1 VYGYSEPCYDEYY
14 FRKMGESGGR
24 GGNGGR
30 AGCGGVSGFGG
41 QTLIF
46 AYKNRM
52 NQKKESSS
60 SANRAQPGKNGK
72 EGNGG
77 KNGNTVIVIH
87 HNRNIKVDR
96 IAYVQPDYLS
106 AESGVEPTE
115 CSPLPYK
122 PSVPSKPIALY
133 QLETEYLNFMNEQ
146 HSAQIHSNLMN
157 RSFLNHIMNQA
168 SEVPS
173 LHQLIKR
180 VEALT
185 SNEPLKIGGGNE
197 LLRSM
202 LVAINSYSAKN
213 EDEQLVAN
221 ITSAAVLS
229 AIHRNKV
236 AQQTNIVVDLQSFL
250 EQSVKVSDNWVSL
263 ASQVQKSEYTDDY
276 TKSYKS
282 RIKHASEVLDE
293 LQRDI
298 EENHVDMSENIEK
311 VLDEI
316 EKLITE
322 KKTNSEDLNRKKSE
336 LQDSLIK
343 QQIFEFLKVVFT
355 TLSLTA
361 TAAVVP
367 SAAPFVVLA
376 VGAGTTVLDSL
387 AEDIPAV
394 PFKPKDRVWADALAL
409 SLDGISQ
416 CNKYSE
422 SGLIKSERPKRS
434 LKETMT
440 KVETGQKTVK
450 AFGDLV
456 TPVARSVSQAYKN
469 GKQKPKTMRLM
480 EEAIK
485 RNLADM
491 HNLERARNE
500 ISCLNREL
508 VDAVF
513 KNISDHTKDQAGKSS
528 VYLRMSKYKLKRI
541 IDDFRAVMFQ
551 LVQHFESKGLVDT
564 TIKSLENAI
573 ITIND
578 VNGLSEAYND
588 QIKFAT
594 YIADITKPTATSIH
608 ADYERQVASLK
619 KTILINVI
627 SQKYEQ
633 ALKALG
639 FWSFPFYCHNTELA
653 MASHNSVQ
661 TDVAGKLK
669 TLLDLVKSDKV

>member
-122 PSVPSKPIALY
+122 LSVPSKPIALY

-213 EDEQLVAN
+213 EDEQLVTN

-229 AIHRNKV
+229 VIHRNKV
-236 AQQTNIVVDLQSFL
+236 AQQTNIVVDLQGFL
-250 EQSVKVSDNWVSL
+250 EQSVQVSDNWVSL

-322 KKTNSEDLNRKKSE
+322 KKTNAEDLNRKKSE
-336 LQDSLIK
+336 LQD
-343 QQIFEFLKVVFT
+343 
-355 TLSLTA
+355 
-361 TAAVVP
+361 
-367 SAAPFVVLA
+367 VLA

-491 HNLERARNE
+491 FNLERARNE

-528 VYLRMSKYKLKRI
+528 VYLRMSKYQLKRI